1 MQTQKTK
8 FLAGLLLIAFLVGP
22 FAGLVSA
29 SQATPK
35 AQSEAAAEEIQED
48 LLYGSIKP
56 SLPLPEAFAVIVRL
70 AKQEKVLIK
79 EMRSTVELKEDI
91 ITWGMGSAKDE
102 TLDQFLADVHEML
115 ETVLL
120 EDMKPEERKQSSVE
134 KLFQKSQVK
143 LFTLEG
149 PSAKITKLKS
159 ELEEYAKSQA
169 GHQFKLKQVSAQTRR
184 EWKAYLKVYLRQQ
197 ELKRLEEQ
205 RQYEEEYL
213 GGANGRPR
221 TLKATERNIIR
232 NNP

>member
-8 FLAGLLLIAFLVGP
+8 FLAGLLLITFLVGP

-79 EMRSTVELKEDI
+79 EMRSTVELRGEI
-91 ITWGMGSAKDE
+91 ITWGTGSAKAE
-102 TLDQFLADVHEML
+102 TLDQFLAHVYE
-115 ETVLL
+115 LL
-120 EDMKPEERKQSSVE
+120 SEIGPDAIKQNDAEE
-134 KLFQKSQVK
+134 LFQKSQVK

-149 PSAKITKLKS
+149 PSAKITKLKR
-159 ELEEYAKSQA
+159 EVET
-169 GHQFKLKQVSAQTRR
+169 GLKPV
-184 EWKAYLKVYLRQQ
+184 
-197 ELKRLEEQ
+197 
-205 RQYEEEYL
+205 
-213 GGANGRPR
+213 
-221 TLKATERNIIR
+221 
-232 NNP
+232 